1 MEILNSHAI
10 NPGENYI
17 AAIRG
22 ECVVTVAELA
32 KFINKQASRFFMCEF
47 IEDMLQDMITDV
59 QLTTCLRVDCED
71 FERAL
76 LDGYTQRN
84 PEERKDV
91 DYGIFDFFSVED
103 LSRLL
108 GYDFTEDD
116 FMRTGKTY
124 SYHFRVMVQKDLR
137 LGLLKELRARGKN
150 EIKFE
155 FTAFGN

>member
-1 MEILNSHAI
+1 MEILNSYAI
-10 NPGENYI
+10 APGLHFK

-22 ECVVTVAELA
+22 ECVVTVDELEE
-32 KFINKQASRFFMCEF
+32 FINEQVSRFFMCEF
-47 IEDMLQDMITDV
+47 IGDMLQDMITGV

-71 FERAL
+71 FERSL
-76 LDGYTQRN
+76 LEGYTERN
-84 PEERKDV
+84 PEERKNV

-116 FMRTGKTY
+116 FMQTGKTY

-150 EIKFE
+150 EIKFG